1 MSYIL
6 EALKQSQRQR
16 QNQSQNQNQAQETS
30 TSNSAA
36 TVTTSDDM
44 DERAVRKANAL
55 WLLVACAA
63 IAAMVIGLR
72 LAINQSAQPQVIQQ
86 PTSQPRQPT
95 ASSSTATSMV
105 QPSGSEHDT
114 TKSAAPKPS
123 QEPSVVNEA
132 SSKAPQTT
140 ASRQSI
146 PKAVLARVPDLNIT
160 GHIFSTQASMRRVT
174 INGQNWVAG
183 EWLGDDVQLHSITA
197 TGITLELEGRWR
209 LDVSRSRGWQA
220 RK

>member
-16 QNQSQNQNQAQETS
+16 QNQSQNQNQTQETP

-55 WLLVACAA
+55 WLFVAFAA
-63 IAAMVIGLR
+63 IAGMVIGLG
-72 LAINQSAQPQVIQQ
+72 LAMNQSAQPQAIQQ
-86 PTSQPRQPT
+86 PTPQPRQQEAP
-95 ASSSTATSMV
+95 SSTATSMV
-105 QPSGSEHDT
+105 QPSGREHEAT
-114 TKSAAPKPS
+114 ESVALAKPS

-132 SSKAPQTT
+132 SSKAPQK

-183 EWLGDDVQLHSITA
+183 EWLSDDVQLHSITA

>member
-16 QNQSQNQNQAQETS
+16 QNQNQNQAQETP

-36 TVTTSDDM
+36 TLTTSDDM

-63 IAAMVIGLR
+63 IAAMVIGLG
-72 LAINQSAQPQVIQQ
+72 LAINQSAQPQAIQQ
-86 PTSQPRQPT
+86 PTQQPTLQPRQQT
-95 ASSSTATSMV
+95 APSSTATSMV
-105 QPSGSEHDT
+105 QPSGSET
-114 TKSAAPKPS
+114 ESNPS
-123 QEPSVVNEA
+123 REPSVVNEV